1 MSHCYVSTEYLVID
15 EGASH
20 PLKNSS
26 WLLEPCN
33 DGHLKQYRRALCGW
47 KFRMKNILEG
57 KKTSMVLP
65 NSLTVLSKT
74 ERIKAAVGHITQPD
88 CIPWKTEKS
97 PPRNRNNWDDPCRE
111 TIKTNREFS
120 IVLAQGFLTF
130 RNRIAALLG
139 LGPVLIWSSNWIQWF
154 LLVKRFRPFKT
165 ITRLPPQMHSQAI
178 QVLLQTQSRPAYSR
192 AVRNSLLR
200 AAGRG
205 LSWCHT
211 VWLHIQDCLTANN
224 FSSWFVMIKNA
235 RHPERP
241 WSGTQ
246 LEIGSL
252 IFLLMPIATN
262 FLPPQKQLLMMQQF
276 RVLD

>member
-1 MSHCYVSTEYLVID
+1 M
-15 EGASH
+15 
-20 PLKNSS
+20 
-26 WLLEPCN
+26 
-33 DGHLKQYRRALCGW
+33 
-47 KFRMKNILEG
+47 
-57 KKTSMVLP
+57 
-65 NSLTVLSKT
+65 
-74 ERIKAAVGHITQPD
+74 
-88 CIPWKTEKS
+88 
-97 PPRNRNNWDDPCRE
+97 
-111 TIKTNREFS
+111 
-120 IVLAQGFLTF
+120 LAQGFLTF